1 MKNSTP
7 YASTQN
13 AHIRAFK
20 RHRVTPRNWLGRK
33 TGTASSVGSRFVWRR
48 DLIGRENRERTW
60 GRRGLAG
67 SALLSRTGF
76 LLRMRL

>member
-33 TGTASSVGSRFVWRR
+33 TGTVLGSFYSIWK
-48 DLIGRENRERTW
+48 GR
-60 GRRGLAG
+60 
-67 SALLSRTGF
+67 LLGKQLYVVNGF
-76 LLRMRL
+76 LDSEEEFCGQQVCLAAAT